1 MPDRPTVIRA
11 GSLLDLEHGRLL
23 PDQVIV
29 VRDERVESVLPAAA
43 PLPDDAAIVDLSAF
57 TVLPGLIDCHAHLIG
72 DIEGSD
78 VPSIGLSE
86 AQEVLIGA
94 RNAAA
99 TLRAGFTTVRD
110 VGTFRAFLDCAL
122 RDAIDAGWVA
132 GPRMQCAGAYVT
144 APEGGGELT
153 GLPLGTER
161 PANARIGVVRDEA
174 EVRAAVRRILDG
186 GATMIKVI
194 ATGAVLTRGT
204 DVNEVELPE
213 RLMHVAVEEAAARGA
228 FVAAHA
234 HGTEGIKQAIRAGVR
249 SIEHGSLLDA
259 EGIELM
265 LRHGTFWVPDI
276 YDGDWI
282 DEQGRRAGWPAETM
296 AKNAATTDAQ
306 RRAFSLAVEAG
317 VTIAY
322 GTDSGV
328 YPHGWNARQFGYMVR
343 PRHDAA
349 GGHPVGDARGRG
361 ADGLVRRCRL
371 ADARTSGGPRWFCH
385 RSARGCHGAR
395 AARRGGQGWRAGQ
408 PGSEPPSGSL
418 RSANS
423 AAISRA
429 FVVP

>member
-1 MPDRPTVIRA
+1 MVLDDQTLIRA
-11 GSLLDLEHGRLL
+11 GRLLDVQTGEVLAARE
-23 PDQVIV
+23 IV
-29 VRDERVESVLPAAA
+29 VENGRVALVRPWTVPLSMDPAI
-43 PLPDDAAIVDLSAF
+43 LDLSAF
-57 TVLPGLIDCHAHLIG
+57 TVLPGLVDCHAHLIG

-78 VPSIGLSE
+78 VPSIALSE

-122 RDAIDAGWVA
+122 RDAIEAGWLA

-153 GLPLGTER
+153 GLPVGTER
-161 PANARIGVVRDEA
+161 PLNTRVGVVRDEA

-186 GATMIKVI
+186 GADLIKVI

-204 DVNEVELPE
+204 DVNDVEVPE
-213 RLMHVAVEEAAARGA
+213 PLIRVAVQEAADRGA

-249 SIEHGSLLDA
+249 SIEHGSLLDD
-259 EGIELM
+259 EGIELL
-265 LRHGTFWVPDI
+265 LRHGTYWVADI

-282 DEQGRRAGWPAETM
+282 DEQGRREGWPTETL

-306 RRAFSLAVEAG
+306 RQAFRRAVEAG
-317 VTIAY
+317 VAIAF

-328 YPHGWNARQFGYMVR
+328 YPHGWNAKQFAYMVR
-343 PRHDAA
+343 YGMTPLAA
-349 GGHPVGDARGRG
+349 I
-361 ADGLVRRCRL
+361 
-371 ADARTSGGPRWFCH
+371 
-385 RSARGCHGAR
+385 RSATSV
-395 AARRGGQGWRAGQ
+395 AAALMGWSDRV
-408 PGSEPPSGSL
+408 GSL
-418 RSANS
+418 APGCMADLVAVEGDPLTDITLLERP
-423 AAISRA
+423 AAVVQGGRLIEIEGAHPRA
-429 FVVP
+429 TAGR

>member
-1 MPDRPTVIRA
+1 MPDSTTVIRV
-11 GSLLDLEHGRLL
+11 GRLL
-23 PDQVIV
+23 DVETGELLAAREIV
-29 VRDERVESVLPAAA
+29 VTDGRVKLVRPWTA
-43 PLPDDAAIVDLSAF
+43 PLDDGATVIDLSAT

-78 VPSIGLSE
+78 VPSIAMSE

-122 RDAIDAGWVA
+122 RDAIDEGWVA

-153 GLPLGTER
+153 GLPVGTTR
-161 PANARIGVVRDEA
+161 PANSRVGVVHDEA

-186 GATMIKVI
+186 GADLIKVI

-204 DVNEVELPE
+204 DINDVEVSEPLI
-213 RLMHVAVEEAAARGA
+213 RVAVEEAAARGA

-234 HGTEGIKQAIRAGVR
+234 HGSEGIKHAIRAGVR
-249 SIEHGSLLDA
+249 SVEHGSLLDDD
-259 EGIELM
+259 GIELM

-282 DEQGRRAGWPAETM
+282 DERGRREGWPAETL
-296 AKNAATTDAQ
+296 AKNGATTDAQ
-306 RRAFSLAVEAG
+306 RAAFTRGVEAG
-317 VTIAY
+317 VAIAY

-328 YPHGWNARQFGYMVR
+328 YPHGLNARQFAYMVR
-343 PRHDAA
+343 HGMTPLAA
-349 GGHPVGDARGRG
+349 I
-361 ADGLVRRCRL
+361 
-371 ADARTSGGPRWFCH
+371 
-385 RSARGCHGAR
+385 RSATTI
-395 AARRGGQGWRAGQ
+395 AAALMGWSDRVGSLQ
-408 PGSEPPSGSL
+408 PGRWADLVAVDGDPLSDITALERP
-418 RSANS
+418 
-423 AAISRA
+423 AAVVQGGRLIEIQRASRA
-429 FVVP
+429 PGASMPSVDRVSY

>member
-1 MPDRPTVIRA
+1 MSRDLTNIRA
-11 GSLLDLEHGRLL
+11 GALLDVASGELL
-23 PDQVIV
+23 HDQVVV
-29 VRDERVESVLPAAA
+29 VRDGHVEAVLPAAA
-43 PLPDDAAIVDLSAF
+43 PLSDEAATIDLSAF

-78 VPSIGLSE
+78 VPSITKRE
-86 AQEVLIGA
+86 AEEVLIGA

-122 RDAIDAGWVA
+122 RDAIDAGWVT

-153 GLPLGTER
+153 GLPVGTQR
-161 PANARIGVVRDEA
+161 PENTRVGVVRDEA

-186 GATMIKVI
+186 GADLIKVI

-204 DVNEVELPE
+204 DINAVELPE
-213 RLMHVAVEEAAARGA
+213 RLIHVAVEEAAARGA

-234 HGTEGIKQAIRAGVR
+234 HGTEGIKEAVRAGVR
-249 SIEHGSLLDA
+249 SVEHGSLLDDD
-259 EGIELM
+259 GIELM
-265 LRHGTFWVPDI
+265 LRHGTFLVPDI

-282 DEQGRRAGWPAETM
+282 DEQGRRAGWPAETL

-306 RRAFSLAVEAG
+306 RQAFGRAVEAG

-343 PRHDAA
+343 HGMTPLAA
-349 GGHPVGDARGRG
+349 IRSATLVAAELMGWSDRLGSLTPGHR
-361 ADGLVRRCRL
+361 ADLVAVATDPL
-371 ADARTSGGPRWFCH
+371 ADVTVLERPVAVVKDGRLVSPDRD
-385 RSARGCHGAR
+385 RQP
-395 AARRGGQGWRAGQ
+395 AA
-408 PGSEPPSGSL
+408 
-418 RSANS
+418 
-423 AAISRA
+423 
-429 FVVP
+429 

>member
-1 MPDRPTVIRA
+1 MSDAPPVTIRA
-11 GSLLDLEHGRLL
+11 GRLIDVGTGESLAAREL
-23 PDQVIV
+23 V
-29 VRDERVESVLPAAA
+29 VRNGRVESVRPWND
-43 PLPDDAAIVDLSAF
+43 PLPEDAATIDLRAF

-72 DIEGSD
+72 DMEGSD
-78 VPSIGLSE
+78 VPSIGMSE
-86 AQEVLIGA
+86 AREVLIGA
-94 RNAAA
+94 RNAAV

-122 RDAIDAGWVA
+122 RDAIDTGWVA

-153 GLPLGTER
+153 GLPVGAAR
-161 PANARIGVVRDEA
+161 PANTRVGVVRNED

-186 GATMIKVI
+186 GADLIKVI
-194 ATGAVLTRGT
+194 VTGAVLTRGT
-204 DVNEVELPE
+204 RIDDIEVPGPLV
-213 RLMHVAVEEAAARGA
+213 RVAVEEAATRGA

-265 LRHGTFWVPDI
+265 LRYATVWVPDI

-282 DEQGRRAGWPAETM
+282 DAQGRAQGWPEETM

-306 RRAFSLAVEAG
+306 RLAFERAVEAG

-328 YPHGWNARQFGYMVR
+328 YPHGWNARQFALMVR
-343 PRHDAA
+343 
-349 GGHPVGDARGRG
+349 
-361 ADGLVRRCRL
+361 
-371 ADARTSGGPRWFCH
+371 
-385 RSARGCHGAR
+385 HGMT
-395 AARRGGQGWRAGQ
+395 
-408 PGSEPPSGSL
+408 P
-418 RSANS
+418 S
-423 AAISRA
+423 AAIRSATVVAAELMGWSDDVGSLAAGHWADLVAIDGDPLADVTVLERPRA
-429 FVVP
+429 VVKAGRLVAAGTLSPPAA